1 MWPRVTAK
9 TVRHDARAPR
19 ALERCGPH
27 ASCGCRESRKG
38 WQTLSPKRD
47 GRDSPSIRKPF
58 ALALRHGEDPYLA
71 AVVIDRTRDPDWD
84 DPHPAVDTHV
94 RSMYARGDL
103 EARFPSAADPHERDR
118 LPVGEVTGQLDPRG
132 LGSVH
137 HQPYRATRLGV
148 HLEADTGRTCV
159 STAGCGSSQS

>member
-38 WQTLSPKRD
+38 WQTPSPKRE
-47 GRDSPSIRKPF
+47 GETRRPF
-58 ALALRHGEDPYLA
+58 ANRSGALALRHGEDPYLA
-71 AVVIDRTRDPDWD
+71 AVVIDRTRDPDWH
-84 DPHPAVDTHV
+84 DPHPAVYTHV

-118 LPVGEVTGQLDPRG
+118 LPVGEVTRQLDPRG
-132 LGSVH
+132 RGSGH
-137 HQPYRATRLGV
+137 HQPYRAT
-148 HLEADTGRTCV
+148 
-159 STAGCGSSQS
+159 